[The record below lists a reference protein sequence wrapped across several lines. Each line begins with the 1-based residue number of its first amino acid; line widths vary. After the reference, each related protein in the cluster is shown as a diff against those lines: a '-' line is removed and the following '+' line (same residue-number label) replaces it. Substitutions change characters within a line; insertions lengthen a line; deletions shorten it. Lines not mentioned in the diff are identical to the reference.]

1 MVQKNSRR
9 RLDRTFPVQQR
20 SCFRGTQDRVCSS
33 RKCIFFWS
41 LGWRSIQRPAGL
53 SNEHS
58 FGRGGRRM
66 SDHGCWRRG
75 SGVGCQLSAC
85 RASSSAGGE
94 YRAATVGSGRGPV
107 HGTRVHTEFA
117 RQVQQISKG
126 KLHTE
131 VAYRNGVR
139 VNRNTPGSV
148 RVDAVRG
155 NPDRPK
161 EIWDLKTGSAR
172 LTPERIQQIRRH
184 LPKEMPKHTY
194 S

>member
-33 RKCIFFWS
+33 RKCIFSWS
-41 LGWRSIQRPAGL
+41 LRWRSIQRPAGL

-58 FGRGGRRM
+58 SGRGGRRM

-85 RASSSAGGE
+85 RASNSAGGE
-94 YRAATVGSGRGPV
+94 YRAAHGGSGSRSC
-107 HGTRVHTEFA
+107 A
-117 RQVQQISKG
+117 RHARSYGICKVGATDFKG
-126 KLHTE
+126 KITHRSCLQKWRSGQSE
-131 VAYRNGVR
+131 Y
-139 VNRNTPGSV
+139 PDSV

-155 NPDRPK
+155 NPDRSK
-161 EIWDLKTGSAR
+161 KFGI
-172 LTPERIQQIRRH
+172 
-184 LPKEMPKHTY
+184 
-194 S
+194 